1 MSEQSISDLE
11 LELFGQEF
19 PPLSDM
25 LGMTPSESHQQWIE
39 VPSASHPPS
48 TGSTQTSPS
57 KEVCYENTGIE
68 IEATMTQHQNQTSHS
83 IDAREGFHG
92 TYFGLSGE
100 SDPYLLR
107 HYLYDD
113 SDEFPFL
120 RVVYRQL
127 HNDLHFPLVPPS
139 PQRRSIGKHQGQC
152 EPVQFYLVSS
162 ELADEHKQAGPKQN
176 PRCEGSPAAE
186 LDALVDHDQ
195 ALRLMK
201 LFITYVF
208 PAMPVIS
215 RSQLLSSVASCNGA
229 TTITPSR
236 TVPIHLLAAIYAS
249 AMPFWSYDDV
259 LCVSS
264 VYKES
269 STETLWQIAYDGF
282 QAEILAPHLATV
294 ATGLLY
300 LNKTRQ
306 GVQHVSAD
314 MTLTWTLLS
323 SIVGIATSLALHIDC
338 SHWAIPGW
346 EKRLR
351 RRLWW
356 MTLSEEKWRSLL
368 LGRPSII
375 GEDQWDVEELSVKDF
390 AYDTEGV
397 GAATATTP
405 SNLAHALRC
414 PTTDSE
420 APELILSQMAKLAC
434 IAGNIHSSLYTI
446 RTTRRL
452 AHDVEASMAAVR
464 PLRAELLCWYSQLP
478 PQLQLQSRSS
488 VDGDVSAPASPN
500 SAACFRFA
508 YLTLEVLLYRAL
520 LRPLSGLDLEHDGD
534 GDLHGVD
541 TVALEAAEAII
552 SAAEKCARLVIDF
565 AATLMSWDFAGFSY
579 SWLRIGWATSSS
591 FLALLLVQSPS
602 LSHAQTCK
610 GMMDNWRQV
619 LRHQSKSFEDMR
631 LGILRLDAMYWSDM
645 RKIFRVNRHVAR
657 VLGRTS
663 P

>member
-1 MSEQSISDLE
+1 MAQR
-11 LELFGQEF
+11 Q
-19 PPLSDM
+19 
-25 LGMTPSESHQQWIE
+25 
-39 VPSASHPPS
+39 
-48 TGSTQTSPS
+48 
-57 KEVCYENTGIE
+57 KK
-68 IEATMTQHQNQTSHS
+68 TSHS
-83 IDAREGFHG
+83 IDTREGFHG

-100 SDPYLLR
+100 VDPYLLR

-113 SDEFPFL
+113 ADEFTFL
-120 RVVYRQL
+120 RLIYRQL
-127 HNDLHFPLVPPS
+127 HNDLHDPTAPPS
-139 PQRRSIGKHQGQC
+139 PQRRPLGKHQGQR
-152 EPVQFYLVSS
+152 EPVQFYLMSS

-176 PRCEGSPAAE
+176 PRCEGSTAGE

-195 ALRLMK
+195 ALRLLQ

-215 RSQLLSSVASCNGA
+215 RSQLLSSMASCNGA

-236 TVPIHLLAAIYAS
+236 TMPIHLLAAIYAS
-249 AMPFWSYDDV
+249 ALPFWSYDDV

-264 VYKES
+264 VYKKPS
-269 STETLWQIAYDGF
+269 SETLWQIAYDGF
-282 QAEILAPHLATV
+282 QAEILTPHLATV

-300 LNKTRQ
+300 LNKARQ

-314 MTLTWTLLS
+314 ITLTWTLLS

-356 MTLSEEKWRSLL
+356 MTFSEEEWRSLL

-375 GEDQWDVEELSVKDF
+375 NEDQWDVEELSVEDF
-390 AYDTEGV
+390 ALDSEGV
-397 GAATATTP
+397 DAVTATATG
-405 SNLAHALRC
+405 NLADARFCL
-414 PTTDSE
+414 TADSE
-420 APELILSQMAKLAC
+420 APHCILSQMAKLAC
-434 IAGNIHSSLYTI
+434 IAGNIHRSLYTI
-446 RTTRRL
+446 RATRRV
-452 AHDVEASMAAVR
+452 AHDIEASMATVR
-464 PLRAELLCWYSQLP
+464 PLRAELVCWYSQLP
-478 PQLQLQSRSS
+478 SQLRLQSRSCG
-488 VDGDVSAPASPN
+488 DGDRSTPASPN

-520 LRPLSGLDLEHDGD
+520 LRPLGSLDLEHDGD
-534 GDLHGVD
+534 EDMNDVD
-541 TVALEAAEAII
+541 TSSGLQDDHVGVMPLPQMSRSKVALEAAEAII
-552 SAAEKCARLVIDF
+552 SAAEKCAGLVIDF
-565 AATLMSWDFAGFSY
+565 AAMLMSWDFAGFSY

-591 FLALLLVQSPS
+591 FFALLLVQSPS

-610 GMMDNWRQV
+610 GMMDRWRQV

-645 RKIFRVNRHVAR
+645 RKIFRVNRHAAR
-657 VLGRTS
+657 VLGGTDSVQRGSGSHRTL